1 MTDDNSPLHD
11 GAEGQP
17 GEGTQVA
24 KVKKPWYRKW
34 WVWVIVVVVI
44 AAALSPSD
52 DDGDETAQGEVTSA
66 PSATEEPTPE
76 PEEPSE
82 PEDLVTI
89 PDVSGMSADEARD
102 QLEELG
108 LEVGLDGGEHS
119 VWNAS
124 NWEVESADPAL
135 GSEVKEGTEVTLNV
149 TKSGSDASTDDDTSP
164 VPVADAEALWLSMH
178 GISSPTEFV
187 SQGGYATDPG
197 NPLYAI
203 QTGWGGST
211 DGYLKI
217 DVQEVLDDDSTKRL
231 GINILNFIGPDFPD
245 IGGIIFTDANGTNHN
260 FFREDAPLADQ

>member
-1 MTDDNSPLHD
+1 MTDDKSPLHD
-11 GAEGQP
+11 GAEEP

-76 PEEPSE
+76 PEETSE

-102 QLEELG
+102 QLKELDFKV
-108 LEVGLDGGEHS
+108 ELDGGDKG
-119 VWNAS
+119 VWAAS

-135 GSEVKEGTEVTLNV
+135 GSEVKKGTEVTLNV
-149 TKSGSDASTDDDTSP
+149 TQIESSS
-164 VPVADAEALWLSMH
+164 AEPKPA
-178 GISSPTEFV
+178 
-187 SQGGYATDPG
+187 ATDPVG
-197 NPLYAI
+197 EYTAQSVCEEYAI
-203 QTGWGGST
+203 GQLYPDKVKFHRLTEKYANERRDDGRWFYKVGITVKSDAGAKLHLNMECFVTGTEGSPSV
-211 DGYLKI
+211 DEFLVY
-217 DVQEVLDDDSTKRL
+217 
-231 GINILNFIGPDFPD
+231 
-245 IGGIIFTDANGTNHN
+245 
-260 FFREDAPLADQ
+260 